1 MGRKMQRGMATQE
14 RLRQPGQRCLCIV
27 GGKKGHVGYLVKVEQ
42 VRLDE
47 DGQQERGL
55 MDGSLSYWRERA
67 AASKTKSGILEHLSR
82 GRLRWV

>member
-1 MGRKMQRGMATQE
+1 MPVHRRWEEGACR
-14 RLRQPGQRCLCIV
+14 
-27 GGKKGHVGYLVKVEQ
+27 YLVKVEQ

-55 MDGSLSYWRERA
+55 MDGSLTYWRERA